1 MISVYTGNGVTKKFP
16 LPAGYDGSEVYLI
29 FPTGRSI
36 KMKKDEGYTVSDGAV
51 YFSGAV
57 PAGVTVSF
65 DVPEG
70 YGSEE
75 ASISYVV
82 IYNDGH
88 IVEVAEDPAEY
99 LAQSQK
105 TLQEARKHYE
115 EVQSYAEE
123 TITKMMELRESF
135 ANDFDGKLYMYTS
148 RAQSTLENTAE
159 VLKSTI
165 HSELS
170 AALLEIERNAQTVDA
185 GLQIMELLK
194 NETQRISETA
204 ADAAKMSVLEK
215 CAETLSAY
223 DEVKALAKDCE
234 YYAEEAKS
242 ASRKAGLETE
252 AAMRQKAEEELE
264 MLKSLRMKLEADS
277 EALNSRIDSAWEMLR
292 GGADGR

>member
-1 MISVYTGNGVTKKFP
+1 MNVYTGNGVTKKFP

-65 DVPEG
+65 DEPEG
-70 YGSEE
+70 YGAEE
-75 ASISYVV
+75 NSISYVV

-105 TLQEARKHYE
+105 VLQEARKHYE
-115 EVQSYAEE
+115 EVKSYAEE
-123 TITKMMELRESF
+123 AVTKMMELQESF
-135 ANDFDGKLYMYTS
+135 ANDFDGKLYRYTS
-148 RAQSTLENTAE
+148 QAQSTLENTAE
-159 VLKSTI
+159 VLRTTI

-170 AALLEIERNAQTVDA
+170 AALLKIERNAQTVDT

-194 NETQRISETA
+194 NETQRVSETA
-204 ADAAKMSVLEK
+204 AEATKASVLEK
-215 CAETLSAY
+215 CAETLRAY
-223 DEVKALAKDCE
+223 DAVKALTKECE

-277 EALNSRIDSAWEMLR
+277 EALHSRLDSAWEILR
-292 GGADGR
+292 GGTDGR